1 MGSNATK
8 NIEVEL
14 ADSNIRSLLEITRD
28 KVTSNPTPEMWEAH
42 HRARVIEKELKYIKP
57 VAKDWMTLGGR
68 LDPYAFGVGL
78 SIFPTVLGG
87 ATVFV
92 VTLAQIVQVVTDAPI
107 ITTEYFVGFMLAG
120 ATSFL
125 GGLSGLLARNINL
138 SSDKPQR
145 VRRFFAKFLLTKK
158 QKQIFAQRQE
168 EWKMFELACKSHD
181 LLVERRRRELVDN
194 GYLELISKSAETEFF
209 KEKLYLNDSGSFV
222 WCKEGASSTVSGADY
237 LSITKSIM
245 KSLEETEQ
253 KQIKA

>member
-1 MGSNATK
+1 MESNAKK

-14 ADSNIRSLLEITRD
+14 ADNSIRDLLEVTRD
-28 KVTSNPTPEMWEAH
+28 KVTSDPTPEMWEAH
-42 HRARVIEKELKYIKP
+42 HRARVIEKELKSIKP
-57 VAKDWMTLGGR
+57 VAKGWMVYNGK

-125 GGLSGLLARNINL
+125 GGLSGLLARNVNL
-138 SSDKPQR
+138 SSGKPQR
-145 VRRFFAKFLLTKK
+145 IRRFLAKFLLTKK
-158 QKQIFAQRQE
+158 QKQIFAQREE
-168 EWKMFELACKSHD
+168 EWKMFDLACKSYD
-181 LLVERRRRELVDN
+181 LLVERRRKELVDN

-222 WCKEGASSTVSGADY
+222 WRKEDTSSTGSGSDY
-237 LSITKSIM
+237 LSITQSIM
-245 KSLEETEQ
+245 KSLEEAEQ